1 MGCVNTKIHPAKHV
15 VSIFTI
21 MSDLERDIFKYKFCK
36 NSQYEEDLLLIT
48 ITERIKYAREYINT
62 SYMSDNIKEWFI
74 RKITLYESSIISE
87 KGINNI
93 KNISDFNIT

>member
-1 MGCVNTKIHPAKHV
+1 
-15 VSIFTI
+15 

-36 NSQYEEDLLLIT
+36 NIQYEEDLLLVT
-48 ITERIKYAREYINT
+48 IAERIKYARDYINT

-87 KGINNI
+87 KRYKAI
-93 KNISDFNIT
+93 